1 MSLPNFNQPYA
12 IDFLPTDFLGFK
24 TTPKDTQDSKYAT
37 ISVNMPKYNVNMPE
51 YVFIYDNNN
60 IQGSEY

>member
-24 TTPKDTQDSKYAT
+24 TTPKVTQDSKYAT
-37 ISVNMPKYNVNMPE
+37 ISLNMPEYNVNMPE
-51 YVFIYDNNN
+51 YVFIYDNND